1 MQPSYEYGDRVRL
14 IRNVR
19 NDGTYPGI
27 PTGTLLMR
35 RGEVGHVL
43 NVGTFLQDQLIY
55 TVHFLGTDRRIG
67 CREEELVDADLPW
80 MPSRYETREKVS
92 AAIPLSVNGEVRVPQ
107 GSVGEVFRVVREFE
121 RGQPFYHVQFP
132 GRLLMVPESAL
143 NDASGEEA
151 GR

>member
-1 MQPSYEYGDRVRL
+1 MQPSYQYGDRVRL
-14 IRNVR
+14 VRNVR

-55 TVHFLGTDRRIG
+55 TVHFLASDRRIG
-67 CREEELVDADLPW
+67 CREEELVDAELPW
-80 MPSRYETREKVS
+80 MPSRFETREKVS
-92 AAIPLSVNGEVRVPQ
+92 AALALSVHGEVLVPR
-107 GSVGEVFRVVREFE
+107 GTIGEIFKVIREFQ

-132 GRLLMVPESAL
+132 GRLLVVPENAL
-143 NDASGEEA
+143 NDAVETEA
-151 GR
+151 EK

>member
-1 MQPSYEYGDRVRL
+1 MQPSYEYGDQVRL

-55 TVHFLGTDRRIG
+55 TVHFLGSDRRIG
-67 CREEELVDADLPW
+67 CREEELIDAALPW
-80 MPSRYETREKVS
+80 MPSRFETREKVS
-92 AAIPLSVNGEVRVPQ
+92 AGLALSVDGEVLVPQ
-107 GSVGEVFRVVREFE
+107 GAIGEVFKVIREFE

-132 GRLLMVPESAL
+132 GRLLVVPENAL
-143 NDASGEEA
+143 SDAVEVETE
-151 GR
+151 R

>member
-107 GSVGEVFRVVREFE
+107 GRVGEVFRVVREFE

-132 GRLLMVPESAL
+132 GQLLLVPESAL
-143 NDASGEEA
+143 NDAHGEEA
-151 GR
+151 ER